1 MTMNDPA
8 ISRSWNRT
16 DSRWDRYWSV
26 IVRSDRRERSISL
39 VRQRWSSRSSGPT
52 NDSTLT
58 VRPADSGTAPWVVVS
73 GALIY
78 SMRGPR
84 NGPRTPPVARTLPW
98 WGRGQ
103 FVRALPWPGRGCIST
118 LTLRSRGRGRTFSVA
133 CSWLELDGVADLG
146 HGGDR
151 DPARALGA
159 LVEDLHDLGGLLHVV
174 LAALPDPGQR
184 GQHVLEQHPLAVEAP
199 DRGGAAAGRALLA
212 GPLRGEDAVE
222 VEHRADVGVAGIG
235 APLARRIRHH
245 RLDPRGDLRRRVR
258 QVDRPAV
265 RHRH

>member
-73 GALIY
+73 WPLIY
-78 SMRGPR
+78 LMRGPR

-98 WGRGQ
+98 
-103 FVRALPWPGRGCIST
+103 
-118 LTLRSRGRGRTFSVA
+118 RGRGRTFSVA
-133 CSWLELDGVADLG
+133 CSWLALDGFAHFG
-146 HGGDR
+146 HGVDR

-159 LVEDLHDLGGLLHVV
+159 LVENLHDLGGLLHVV

-199 DRGGAAAGRALLA
+199 DRGGAAAG
-212 GPLRGEDAVE
+212 
-222 VEHRADVGVAGIG
+222 
-235 APLARRIRHH
+235 
-245 RLDPRGDLRRRVR
+245 
-258 QVDRPAV
+258 
-265 RHRH
+265 